1 MSVANA
7 SADSLWIICEV
18 DDSVLNSL
26 EISRFCVLLIEHA
39 VLPSRSGLPAETSRT
54 FVGLKLTPVV
64 SILDKEVHMLGD
76 MNMDD
81 DWSIILHIELQIVE
95 IFKCIPHFFDP
106 RLKCGFDFIVFF
118 LGFEDHVLHGIHL
131 QGSHPCAGIELQVF
145 QCLLP
150 AFYQV
155 ALHCPR
161 QELHSAIDTFLHTL
175 LLFFL

>member
-1 MSVANA
+1 M
-7 SADSLWIICEV
+7 
-18 DDSVLNSL
+18 
-26 EISRFCVLLIEHA
+26 
-39 VLPSRSGLPAETSRT
+39 
-54 FVGLKLTPVV
+54 

-161 QELHSAIDTFLHTL
+161 QELHSAIDAFLHTF
-175 LLFFL
+175 LLFFLISLQLSLVLILLLKHNLMAQQTASVVSII